1 MLSRME
7 VQLIDNIKN
16 LAALYGVKPAT
27 ICRKLGWDDGKAWKR
42 LSAGGGITSRKLRES
57 QIKIYELFEAKH
69 KELRQRKKKQN
80 P

>member
-57 QIKIYELFEAKH
+57 QIKIYELFEAKR